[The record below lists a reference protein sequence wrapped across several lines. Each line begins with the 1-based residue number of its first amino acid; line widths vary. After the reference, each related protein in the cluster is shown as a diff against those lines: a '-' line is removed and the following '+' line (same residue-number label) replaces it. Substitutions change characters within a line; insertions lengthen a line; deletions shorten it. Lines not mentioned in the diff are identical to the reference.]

1 MEMAQSVPCRSTGVY
16 SPARYAF
23 HLSSGVL
30 RLSNCLAGS
39 VVLVAQP
46 SVWHR
51 YRGRVSLRN
60 LCLLPNALE
69 ERGNRKMEI
78 WIAWH
83 GETKSEESEPDNMIA
98 TLGPSVN
105 FDKGDKLMNIIF
117 DWLPQIKPSL
127 RAEMK

>member
-1 MEMAQSVPCRSTGVY
+1 MEMAQSVPCRSSSVY

-51 YRGRVSLRN
+51 YRGRVSVRN

-78 WIAWH
+78 WIAWYR
-83 GETKSEESEPDNMIA
+83 ETKSEKSESDHMSA
-98 TLGPSVN
+98 TLRPSV
-105 FDKGDKLMNIIF
+105 
-117 DWLPQIKPSL
+117 SL
-127 RAEMK
+127 TKEISS

>member
-30 RLSNCLAGS
+30 RLSNCLASS

-46 SVWHR
+46 PVWHR
-51 YRGRVSLRN
+51 YRGRVSFRN

-78 WIAWH
+78 WIAWYR
-83 GETKSEESEPDNMIA
+83 ETKSEESESDNMSA
-98 TLGPSVN
+98 TLRPSV
-105 FDKGDKLMNIIF
+105 
-117 DWLPQIKPSL
+117 SL
-127 RAEMK
+127 TKEISS